1 MRFPI
6 DDELK
11 YVPIFRWPNGEKLIR
26 NCILLSLL
34 SFWMAAVGPAE
45 AFQGRFST
53 PDKIISWINDYRKDP
68 SPTLVPLA
76 VQSMQ
81 KLGLFK
87 DQDKAGFLIGFIAGA
102 LANNQVEAE
111 ILIGNI
117 LPLPPKDQ
125 TVIIMAIAYS
135 GLPEWRSL
143 LLKFKDKM
151 PLRHHLINQYL
162 AGEKKTLKQLPL
174 DTGPEVLDT
183 LWGYYAATGYYEPV
197 VQIIGALQWSKS
209 EKDSKNPGFKGMF
222 SALSWSKDKKIVDK
236 VTIGN
241 MAKWTLASNAERDR
255 DLIDLYKIQIKHQS
269 KAVKPAL
276 QEVINSSERFEADEL
291 RKDALSAIQEVKRRN
306 PEGKPAW
313 STASYA
319 GSLAIS
325 TACVVAGATGHVEIA
340 APCVISG
347 ALYSGVV
354 KLFSAT
360 Q

>member
-1 MRFPI
+1 MLERIFSALLLI
-6 DDELK
+6 WFTAF
-11 YVPIFRWPNGEKLIR
+11 VP
-26 NCILLSLL
+26 
-34 SFWMAAVGPAE
+34 AH
-45 AFQGRFST
+45 AFQGKFST
-53 PDKIISWINDYRKDP
+53 PDKLISWINVYRKDP
-68 SPTLVPLA
+68 SPTLVPVA

-87 DQDKAGFLIGFIAGA
+87 DQEKAGFLIGFIAGT

-125 TVIIMAIAYS
+125 AVVIKAIAYS
-135 GLPEWRSL
+135 GLPEWRTL
-143 LLKFKDKM
+143 LQKFKDQM
-151 PLRHHLINQYL
+151 PMRHHLINQFL

-197 VQIIGALQWSKS
+197 IQIIGALKWSKS
-209 EKDSKNPGFKGMF
+209 EKSSKNPGFKGMF
-222 SALSWSKDKKIVDK
+222 SALSWNKDKKIVEK

-255 DLIDLYKIQIKHQS
+255 ELIDLYKIEIKHQS
-269 KAVKPAL
+269 KVVRPAL
-276 QEVINSSERFEADEL
+276 QEVINSAERFEADEL
-291 RKDALSAIQEVKRRN
+291 RKDALTALEEVKRRN
-306 PEGKPAW
+306 PDGKPAW

>member
-1 MRFPI
+1 MHSRIISTFI
-6 DDELK
+6 ITWLAI
-11 YVPIFRWPNGEKLIR
+11 VF
-26 NCILLSLL
+26 
-34 SFWMAAVGPAE
+34 PAE
-45 AFQGRFST
+45 AFQGKFST
-53 PDKIISWINDYRKDP
+53 PEKIISWINSYRKDP
-68 SPTLVPLA
+68 SPTLVPAA

-87 DQDKAGFLIGFIAGA
+87 DQEKSGFLIGFIAGT
-102 LANNQVEAE
+102 LANNQVEAD
-111 ILIGNI
+111 ILVSNI

-125 TVIIMAIAYS
+125 AVVIKAIAYS
-135 GLPEWRSL
+135 GLPEWRTL
-143 LLKFKDKM
+143 LQKFKDQM

-162 AGEKKTLKQLPL
+162 AGEKKTLKELKL
-174 DTGPEVLDT
+174 DTGAEVLDT

-197 VQIIGALQWSKS
+197 IQIIGALKWSKN
-209 EKDSKNPGFKGMF
+209 EKSSKNPGFKGML
-222 SALSWSKDKKIVDK
+222 SALSWKKDKKIVEK

-255 DLIDLYKIQIKHQS
+255 DLINLYKIQIKHQP
-269 KAVKPAL
+269 KAIRPAL
-276 QEVINSSERFEADEL
+276 QDVINSAERFEADDL
-291 RKDALSAIQEVKRRN
+291 RKDALSAINEVKRRN
-306 PEGKPAW
+306 PEGQPAW

-325 TACVVAGATGHVEIA
+325 TACVVAGATGNAAIA